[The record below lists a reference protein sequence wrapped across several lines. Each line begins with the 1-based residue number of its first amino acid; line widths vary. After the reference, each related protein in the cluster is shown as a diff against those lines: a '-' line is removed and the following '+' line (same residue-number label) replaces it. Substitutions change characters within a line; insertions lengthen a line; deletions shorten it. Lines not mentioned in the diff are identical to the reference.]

1 MVLND
6 QLTKKQQE
14 MYSIIVNNNTDLKN
28 SFTEQSE

>member
-6 QLTKKQQE
+6 QLTKKQQQ